1 MIQLEVN
8 IRLYRRSRRLVNN
21 QIDKVILEDAYNVLG
36 VNSSASDKE
45 IKISYRRL
53 MNQNHPDKI
62 AASTPTPDELA
73 SSEELTRN
81 IRNAY
86 EVIKKQRSH

>member
-1 MIQLEVN
+1 
-8 IRLYRRSRRLVNN
+8 
-21 QIDKVILEDAYNVLG
+21 
-36 VNSSASDKE
+36 
-45 IKISYRRL
+45 

-62 AASTPTPDELA
+62 AASNPTPDELA

-86 EVIKKQRSH
+86 EVIKKQRSHY